1 MTAVIFG
8 RYVSAMAHHVIT
20 FLDALGPNQ
29 VDLLGFSLGGFVA
42 RQVVFERPD
51 LVRRLILAGTGP
63 QGGEG
68 MQKRVCGGGVC
79 FRNALPHVIRSLT
92 GGRLIIKLSTKI
104 SMRLDHAVEAGAR
117 LQVFSHSLHAIDND
131 PDDSTP
137 CLSSPVL
144 GIYLA

>member
-29 VDLLGFSLGGFVA
+29 ADLLGFSLGGFVA

-68 MQKRVCGGGVC
+68 MQKRVCG
-79 FRNALPHVIRSLT
+79 
-92 GGRLIIKLSTKI
+92 
-104 SMRLDHAVEAGAR
+104 AR
-117 LQVFSHSLHAIDND
+117 GLFS
-131 PDDSTP
+131 
-137 CLSSPVL
+137 
-144 GIYLA
+144 